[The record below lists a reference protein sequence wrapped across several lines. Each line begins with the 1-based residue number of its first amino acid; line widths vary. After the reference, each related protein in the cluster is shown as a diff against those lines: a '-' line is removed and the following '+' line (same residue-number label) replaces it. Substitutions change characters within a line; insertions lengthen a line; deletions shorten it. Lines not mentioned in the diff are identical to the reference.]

1 MVYGRFVDLVVSM
14 MGGLLFLNLF
24 VKDFCIP
31 GGEARAAN
39 VRALSTS
46 DVGIDCFRKL

>member
-1 MVYGRFVDLVVSM
+1 MVYGQFVDLVVSM

-31 GGEARAAN
+31 GGEVAD
-39 VRALSTS
+39 VRALTTST